1 MEMTS
6 PLRTAWGLEVDAE
19 DEHGVGPEAAARAVL
34 PIKLS
39 RALDG
44 ARERIPL
51 PARPSV
57 QLREAMTAP
66 ALASAAD
73 PLPFPLL
80 SRYTRFWREGVR
92 TDYEDEVRRLG
103 IMTGEA
109 VLAALATGE
118 ARWVDR
124 AADGLMLL
132 CELSTWCWVAHEQA
146 HDLRGWVV
154 PDPEAPIVDLGAAQ
168 TLQVIAWADLAL
180 GEELDERVPGLR
192 QRLRWEARRRVF
204 DPYLARRD
212 WHWLH
217 GAAHNWTGW
226 IHQHLLT
233 AALFLLEEES
243 DRGTRD
249 AVLALS
255 IAQLDRYLA
264 SFPADGGIDEGFSYF
279 WNGASRLLEAID
291 LLITASG
298 GTLSRDAVT
307 GIDVIAR
314 LLRYPQGMDLGGGWF
329 VNVADGPARPPADEL
344 PWDVLHRWG
353 RHLGA
358 DDVVAQALAHRGDR
372 PIPRVQPQLGLG
384 RVLTALGDKHWA
396 AADSAGARPP
406 YPARTWL
413 PEVQLLVARERE
425 GDPSGLALAA
435 KGGHNDEAHNHLD
448 VGSYLVALDGAPVL
462 IDLGQPTYTALTFT
476 DRRYEIWTMTSSWHN
491 LPEIRGHQQGVGPEY
506 RAREVTARLSRS
518 AQGLSGTGSSASGS
532 STPDDQNR
540 GATSTL
546 ELELAAAYPVEAGL
560 RSYRRSISLDRG
572 AGPGA
577 EPGAVAGAVVRI
589 EDTWLLDPVGPAE
602 RASAPDAPA
611 VPAVPDVVLNHVIA
625 GDPIDHRP
633 GLLLVRAPSGA
644 LAEIR
649 WAPALGS
656 GTLERREIGDPL
668 LAASWGA
675 AVHRLRLTVADAGTA
690 TVTVRSAGSDAP
702 R

>member
-1 MEMTS
+1 MTS
-6 PLRTAWGLEVDAE
+6 PLRTAWGLEVEAE
-19 DEHGVGPEAAARAVL
+19 DEHGVGPEAAARAAL
-34 PIKLS
+34 PTELS
-39 RALDG
+39 LALDG
-44 ARERIPL
+44 ARERISL

-57 QLREAMTAP
+57 QLREAMTSP
-66 ALASAAD
+66 ALAVLAD

-92 TDYEDEVRRLG
+92 TDYENEVRRLG

-118 ARWVDR
+118 TRWIDR

-132 CELSTWCWVAHEQA
+132 CELSTWCWVAHEKA
-146 HDLRGWVV
+146 HDLRGWIV
-154 PDPEAPIVDLGAAQ
+154 PDPEAPVVDLGAAQ

-192 QRLRWEARRRVF
+192 QRLRWEARQRVF

-358 DDVVAQALAHRGDR
+358 DDVVAQALAHRGHS
-372 PIPRVQPQLGLG
+372 PLPRVQPELGLG
-384 RVLTALGDKHWA
+384 RVLTALGDEHWA
-396 AADSAGARPP
+396 TADSAGVRPP
-406 YPARTWL
+406 YPARIWL

-448 VGSYLVALDGAPVL
+448 VGSYLVALDGSPVL

-491 LPEIRGHQQGVGPEY
+491 LPEIRGRQQGVGPEY
-506 RAREVTARLSRS
+506 RAREVTARP
-518 AQGLSGTGSSASGS
+518 GPSASG
-532 STPDDQNR
+532 DQGS

-546 ELELAAAYPVEAGL
+546 ELELAAAYPAEAGL
-560 RSYRRSISLDRG
+560 RSYRRSVSLDRG
-572 AGPGA
+572 SEPGA
-577 EPGAVAGAVVRI
+577 EVRI
-589 EDTWLLDPVGPAE
+589 EDAWLLDPVGPAE
-602 RASAPDAPA
+602 GESDPDAPA
-611 VPAVPDVVLNHVIA
+611 VPAAPDVVLNHVIA

-656 GTLERREIGDPL
+656 GTLERREIEDPL